1 MENFFDAEK
10 GLYASYIDEGERR
23 GYHAY
28 TQAAA
33 LLACENMSKER
44 QKTLSE
50 ILGHASP
57 TITLNTY
64 SHSLPEHKKKEMNRL
79 GKMYNPS
86 K

>member
-1 MENFFDAEK
+1 MRRAWKRAWKTFSTPEK

-50 ILGHASP
+50 ILK
-57 TITLNTY
+57 N
-64 SHSLPEHKKKEMNRL
+64 PE
-79 GKMYNPS
+79 GKVVPMTFAAVHGIKYDRNS
-86 K
+86 